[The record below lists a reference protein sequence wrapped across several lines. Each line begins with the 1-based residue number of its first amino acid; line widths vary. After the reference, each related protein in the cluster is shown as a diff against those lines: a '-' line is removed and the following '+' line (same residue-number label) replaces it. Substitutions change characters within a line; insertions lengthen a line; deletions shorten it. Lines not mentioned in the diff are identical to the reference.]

1 MSWPRSGNRPAILA
15 RMARTDS
22 AVRPRMICGCRI
34 VSHDSIAVSAA
45 IITGSTAHRV
55 SSKSKL
61 KTTGAF
67 IVYTRPVRIRG
78 MSENLVQ
85 YGTSTLLIGSK
96 NYSSWSLRPWLFLRK
111 AGFEFR
117 EQIVYFDESDYQAQ
131 IAALSPSRRVPMLID
146 GGVKIWDSLAICEYV
161 AEFTGTGLPRNRAAR
176 GRARSVA
183 AEMHSGFQTLRNECP
198 MNVRARNR
206 RVPLTPQLQADIAR
220 VDEIWSACRVCYGAG
235 GGWLFGEF
243 SIADA
248 MFAPVFFRFQTDG
261 AGLSPASQTYLN
273 HALQDPE
280 LRDWQDAALQE
291 GHPLP
296 HVERIGT

>member
-1 MSWPRSGNRPAILA
+1 
-15 RMARTDS
+15 
-22 AVRPRMICGCRI
+22 
-34 VSHDSIAVSAA
+34 
-45 IITGSTAHRV
+45 
-55 SSKSKL
+55 
-61 KTTGAF
+61 
-67 IVYTRPVRIRG
+67 
-78 MSENLVQ
+78 MSENPVQ
-85 YGTSTLLIGSK
+85 YGTPTLLIGSK

-117 EQIVYFDESDYQAQ
+117 EQIVYFDESDYQQQ
-131 IAALSPSRRVPMLID
+131 IAALSPSRRVPLLID

-161 AEFTGTGLPRNRAAR
+161 AEFTGTGLPRNRSAR

-198 MNVRARNR
+198 MNVRTGNR

-220 VDEIWSACRVCYGAG
+220 VDEIWSGCRESHGAG

-248 MFAPVFFRFQTDG
+248 MFAPVFFRFQTYG
-261 AGLSPASQTYLN
+261 VRLSAASQTYLE
-273 HALQDPE
+273 HALNDPAVRE
-280 LRDWQDAALQE
+280 WQDASMQE

-296 HVERIGT
+296 FVDQVGA